1 MILIDAEGLK
11 ASRPGRPLFEDVSI
25 TLSTG
30 DRLGVV
36 GLNGCGKSTLFR
48 ILSGELRP
56 DAGVVR
62 TGRGARIGVLPQLP
76 VLPNGT
82 VRDAV
87 GGGWQGEAMLD
98 KLGMGDMVEADTREL
113 SGGQLKRVALA
124 RLLAGEW
131 DGLMLD
137 EPTNQLDLDCYA

>member
-76 VLPNGT
+76 VLPEGT

-98 KLGMGDMVEADTREL
+98 KLGMGDMAEADTREL
-113 SGGQLKRVALA
+113 SGGQL
-124 RLLAGEW
+124 
-131 DGLMLD
+131 
-137 EPTNQLDLDCYA
+137 